1 MRSFK
6 KLVLLELILIGSA
19 ASAFAASDFSIY
31 SSSHALTWQDCVKI
45 ALKDNPDLAA
55 AKKAIDSARASYYA
69 SWNEVLPSLSS
80 LEDGYT
86 KVRSANQSSFLASN
100 GVAGGGFQPW
110 TIQGDAHMD
119 IFNFKDSQ
127 DIRKAHAFVSQMW
140 SSYRVSSVTVR
151 YNLKV
156 AFYRLLFAYK
166 MVNVAQEIL
175 NLRKQNTDMV
185 QLLYNNGQESKGNLM
200 LSKAQTKLAQE
211 AVDQNKRRLR
221 LAQIQLDQ
229 LLGKDGFTQV
239 AVQGSLDLPA
249 PPKGYPDMASLVE
262 NNPNVQLQKAIWL
275 GAKAGVGQSLSA
287 MLPNVG
293 VSYTRSTLGNTMIAT
308 QSPSWSFFGSVDIPI
323 FSNGPLGTFFTLVS
337 AKKTADQNEEQ
348 LRSTRLLTRAT
359 MENAWYNLKNEA
371 QLVDVWDYRVKATK
385 QRNDEST
392 IRYSAGLMTYD
403 TWEIAVTDLVNA
415 EQTLINDQY
424 LEAQYLAAWEQS
436 KGLGLEDE

>member
-1 MRSFK
+1 
-6 KLVLLELILIGSA
+6 
-19 ASAFAASDFSIY
+19 
-31 SSSHALTWQDCVKI
+31 
-45 ALKDNPDLAA
+45 
-55 AKKAIDSARASYYA
+55 
-69 SWNEVLPSLSS
+69 
-80 LEDGYT
+80 
-86 KVRSANQSSFLASN
+86 
-100 GVAGGGFQPW
+100 
-110 TIQGDAHMD
+110 MD

-166 MVNVAQEIL
+166 MVDVAQEIL

-239 AVQGSLDLPA
+239 SVQGSLDLPD

>member
-1 MRSFK
+1 MPP
-6 KLVLLELILIGSA
+6 
-19 ASAFAASDFSIY
+19 
-31 SSSHALTWQDCVKI
+31 SSLHALTWKDCVQI
-45 ALKDNPDLAA
+45 ALKHNPDLAA
-55 AKKAIDSARASYYA
+55 AKKAIDSARATYYA
-69 SWNEVLPSLSS
+69 TWNEVLPSISS

-86 KVRSANQSSFLASN
+86 KTQSSNQASFLASN
-100 GVAGGGFQPW
+100 GIASGGFLPW
-110 TIQGDAHMD
+110 TLRGSARMD

-127 DIRKAHAFVSQMW
+127 DIRKAHAFIAQMW
-140 SSYRVSSVTVR
+140 ASYRTSSVTVR

-156 AFYRLLFAYK
+156 AYYRLLFAYR
-166 MVNVAQEIL
+166 MVKVAKDIL
-175 NLRKQNTDMV
+175 KLRQDNTDMV

-211 AVDQNKRRLR
+211 AVDQNRRRLR

-239 AVQGSLDLPA
+239 AVQGTLDLPD
-249 PPKGYPDMASLVE
+249 PQKGYPNMASLVE
-262 NNPNVQLQKAIWL
+262 NNPNVQLQKAIWW

-293 VSYTRSTLGNTMIAT
+293 VLYSRSSLGNNMVAT
-308 QSPSWSFFGSVDIPI
+308 QNPSWSFFGSVDLPI
-323 FSNGPLGTFFTLVS
+323 FSNGPLGNFFTLVS
-337 AKKTADQNEEQ
+337 AKRTADQNEEQ
-348 LRSTRLLTRAT
+348 LRSTRLLTRET

-371 QLVDVWDYRVKATK
+371 QLVDVWTYRVKATK

-415 EQTLINDQY
+415 EQILIQDQFT
-424 LEAQYLAAWEQS
+424 EAEYLAAWEES
-436 KGLGLEDE
+436 EGLGLEDQ

>member
-1 MRSFK
+1 MKRFK
-6 KLVLLELILIGSA
+6 SLILFFLLALPAGPL
-19 ASAFAASDFSIY
+19 FAASDLTTPANL
-31 SSSHALTWQDCVKI
+31 HALTWKDCVQI
-45 ALKDNPDLAA
+45 AFKDNPDLAA
-55 AKKAIDSARASYYA
+55 ARKAIDSARATYYA
-69 SWNEVLPSLSS
+69 TWNEILPSLSN

-86 KVRSANQSSFLASN
+86 KTNSSNQASFLASN
-100 GVAGGGFQPW
+100 GIASGGFLPW
-110 TIQGDAHMD
+110 TLQGSARMD

-127 DIRKAHAFVSQMW
+127 DIRKAHAFISQMW
-140 SSYRVSSVTVR
+140 ASYRTSSVTVR

-156 AFYRLLFAYK
+156 AYYRLLFAYR
-166 MVNVAQEIL
+166 MVKVAKDIL
-175 NLRKQNTDMV
+175 KLRQDNTEMV

-211 AVDQNKRRLR
+211 AVDQNQRRLR

-239 AVQGSLDLPA
+239 AVQGTLDLPDPA
-249 PPKGYPDMASLVE
+249 TGYPDMASLVE
-262 NNPNVQLQKAIWL
+262 NNPNVQLQKAIWW

-293 VSYTRSTLGNTMIAT
+293 VLYTRSSLGNNMVAT
-308 QSPSWSFFGSVDIPI
+308 QNPSWSFFGSVDLPI
-323 FSNGPLGTFFTLVS
+323 FSNGPLGNFFTLVS
-337 AKKTADQNEEQ
+337 AKRTADQNEEQ
-348 LRSTRLLTRAT
+348 LRSTRLLTRET

-371 QLVDVWDYRVKATK
+371 QLVDVWTYRVKATK

-415 EQTLINDQY
+415 EQILIQDQFT
-424 LEAQYLAAWEQS
+424 EAEYLAAWEES
-436 KGLGLEDE
+436 EGVALEDK

>member
-1 MRSFK
+1 MPP
-6 KLVLLELILIGSA
+6 
-19 ASAFAASDFSIY
+19 
-31 SSSHALTWQDCVKI
+31 SSLHALTWKDCVQI
-45 ALKDNPDLAA
+45 ALKHNPDLAA
-55 AKKAIDSARASYYA
+55 AKKAIDSARATYYA
-69 SWNEVLPSLSS
+69 TWNEVLPSISS

-86 KVRSANQSSFLASN
+86 KTQSSNQASFLASN
-100 GVAGGGFQPW
+100 GIASGGFLPW
-110 TIQGDAHMD
+110 TLQGSARMD

-127 DIRKAHAFVSQMW
+127 DIRKAHAFIAQMW
-140 SSYRVSSVTVR
+140 ASYRTSSVTVR

-156 AFYRLLFAYK
+156 AYYRLLFAYR
-166 MVNVAQEIL
+166 MVKVAKDIL
-175 NLRKQNTDMV
+175 KLRQDNTDMV

-211 AVDQNKRRLR
+211 AVDQNRRRLR

-239 AVQGSLDLPA
+239 AVQGTLDLPD
-249 PPKGYPDMASLVE
+249 PQKGYPNMASLVE
-262 NNPNVQLQKAIWL
+262 NNPNVQLQKAIWW

-293 VSYTRSTLGNTMIAT
+293 VLYSRSSLGNNMVAT
-308 QSPSWSFFGSVDIPI
+308 QNPSWSFFGSVDLPI
-323 FSNGPLGTFFTLVS
+323 FSNGPLGNFFTLVS
-337 AKKTADQNEEQ
+337 AKRTADQNEEQ
-348 LRSTRLLTRAT
+348 LRSTRLLTRET

-371 QLVDVWDYRVKATK
+371 QLVDVWTYRVKATK

-415 EQTLINDQY
+415 EQILIQDQFT
-424 LEAQYLAAWEQS
+424 EAEYLAAWEES
-436 KGLGLEDE
+436 EGLGLEDQ